1 MSILTMPRMLM
12 VVAGILLAVAVPAAA
27 QQIPAATVAVVDFQ
41 RILRESTAAVSIRA
55 QIEKQRAAYQQKIT
69 AQEQD
74 LRQANEELSRQRT
87 ILSAEAFAQKR
98 TDFDARVSDVQ
109 RQVQAR
115 KRQLEEASALGL
127 KEVEKALAVIIADL
141 AKTRGF
147 NMVLARRQ
155 IMFADRALNISD
167 EVLTR
172 LNERLPNVKV
182 PLAQK

>member
-1 MSILTMPRMLM
+1 
-12 VVAGILLAVAVPAAA
+12 
-27 QQIPAATVAVVDFQ
+27 
-41 RILRESTAAVSIRA
+41 
-55 QIEKQRAAYQQKIT
+55 
-69 AQEQD
+69 
-74 LRQANEELSRQRT
+74 
-87 ILSAEAFAQKR
+87 
-98 TDFDARVSDVQ
+98 
-109 RQVQAR
+109 
-115 KRQLEEASALGL
+115 LEEASALGL

-182 PLAQK
+182 PLAQ